1 MTIKLRNYVVIHILT
16 VGREFRAVFIS
27 ALEGTTESGAAFNT
41 TRSICDQH
49 VFNTIITRAQSLV
62 VCVGNPFLLLSIEA
76 HTGQKHIQC
85 WKEYL
90 KRCLEVSSL
99 KISPQ
104 CRNAFGDCQ
113 SIIQALYLKVFGD
126 LQSFLASP
134 QRKVDGDYGDS
145 ILDAYKRAF
154 QSLPQCRTLKVTLD
168 RIANGDTGYTVVE
181 DKETVPEDEEIVA
194 SSDPS
199 SIECYLQCDTYRLS
213 WAVPINPNEEPIK
226 IQGID
231 NRRKAFDGARVLVN
245 LYRDNERSGCVTK
258 IIKQGPDRQFI
269 CTVDTYNSI
278 MFNPVDQKNPRFVN
292 LPGLS
297 RGLLIKAG
305 NVKTIK
311 KELEVKQHSV
321 AVFDRASFSVPNK
334 RNDEEESQGLEIPQI
349 KDVIPLSIA
358 RRLLFVVWYLSW
370 EPTKRYPLGVVVAAL
385 PRGLTF
391 FHAER
396 ILCTRYNIS
405 APNVEITPIMEKE
418 ISDTPRAVD
427 MENVCK
433 DALMIEQLDVAF
445 SVEFL
450 SKSKDGVT
458 QYAVGV
464 HVPNVAKFLT
474 MGSDID
480 KLAHDRGTSLRN
492 CGSDCEQHP
501 MLPPSAVKKWSFS
514 CGEPRYAISASCRVQ
529 CIDGKLALHPDT
541 TTIKES
547 CVHPAIPLSLSEI
560 QKILE
565 KQFLEGCES
574 FKRDTKEDKI
584 GLLYLI
590 AKHLCCMR
598 LQCDIPLFSTS
609 SIEEFPH
616 AQFLVNELIVWM
628 NRTVAEYM
636 LSNDSSFLSVLHKQR
651 KPNSSQFEST
661 MGKHVSV
668 LPFHP
673 FLKTYQKS
681 LQPTEPFILEQ
692 GCFKELHRALVQKK
706 FVKASEML
714 SVFQNQPQIT
724 IIHKELSVI
733 EPNHEFFCSSVLQHL
748 YPLKLE
754 PGSHLVSIQDE
765 KVRPYAHHGLH
776 CLSSHI
782 TSPLE
787 SYLDIVAQR
796 LLLNALNNAVKF
808 KYTPEEITSLCEN
821 CQIKQDNAAH
831 CEQSI
836 NQLNIA
842 LSLAECSQP
851 FLAFVGTIKESSDIQ
866 VSKSTNKKG
875 RLQLVFPDPA
885 LQWLEENQC
894 SVTLGSIACGNSR
907 IEVHKGRFISTFSA
921 KMTSFLHTSPTN
933 FYRESACKISRG
945 DATVND
951 DEIKKMVFMVPSSS
965 SSDAKSSTLVKQP
978 FIVRPNNT
986 VVSIPGK
993 DWNGVEQFMRSP
1005 CEVTGMPLLKI
1016 MDQFPTEKFNGSKET
1031 ILEEDTDEFLSV
1043 IKDSSMW
1050 LYEGQFS
1057 IKPYRMLKLWLSAS
1071 YTRPLLMPTI
1081 QLLEVAPFLN
1091 ICIQHNTA
1099 PASCFASPILS
1110 NASKIKYNS
1119 IEEYVSLWEDVVLA
1133 EASVQ
1138 SIKEAEMKII
1148 HDVQLKWPALKQPET
1163 SLDDVYFVP
1172 DGNIALHLTDE
1183 FLKMSK
1189 DFFGFD
1195 VGDLVCVRYKV
1206 PPSCK
1211 LFNNTN
1217 INYGLKEEN
1226 GYGVFHL
1233 VVYEVDTTH
1242 VSLKFASP
1250 QTTRISP
1257 FMKDYLKD
1265 DPYCEIQL
1273 ISLNVSHRYSDNQHF
1288 DVRLIIIVYSGVFIS
1303 LCDHYCYPS
1312 TEI

>member
-1 MTIKLRNYVVIHILT
+1 MHFTKVIFTI
-16 VGREFRAVFIS
+16 GREFRAVFIS
-27 ALEGTTESGAAFNT
+27 ALEGTTESGAAFNPAI
-41 TRSICDQH
+41 SICDRY

-76 HTGQKHIQC
+76 HSGQEHMQC

-104 CRNAFGDCQ
+104 CREAFGDCQ
-113 SIIQALYLKVFGD
+113 SAIQALYLKVFGD

-134 QRKVDGDYGDS
+134 QRKIDGSYGDS

-154 QSLPQCRTLKVTLD
+154 QSLPQCRSLKVTLG
-168 RIANGDTGYTVVE
+168 RIANGDTGYTVEE
-181 DKETVPEDEEIVA
+181 DKETVSENEEIVS
-194 SSDPS
+194 SSDPR

-213 WAVPINPNEEPIK
+213 WAVPIDPNQDPIK

-231 NRRKAFDGARVLVN
+231 NRRKAFDGAHVQVS
-245 LYRDNERSGCVTK
+245 LYEDIERSGCVTK
-258 IIKQGPDRQFI
+258 IVKQGPDRQFI
-269 CTVDTYNSI
+269 CTVDAYNSI
-278 MFNPVDQKNPRFVN
+278 MFNPIDQKNPRFVN

-297 RGLLIKAG
+297 RGLLLKAG
-305 NVKTIK
+305 NVETIK

-321 AVFDRASFSVPNK
+321 AVFDCASFSMPSK
-334 RNDEEESQGLEIPQI
+334 REGEEESCDLEIPQI

-370 EPTKRYPLGVVVAAL
+370 EPNKRYPLGVVVAAL

-396 ILCTRYNIS
+396 ILCTRYSIS
-405 APNVEITPIMEKE
+405 APNVEITPIIEKE
-418 ISDTPRAVD
+418 ISATPKAVD
-427 MENVCK
+427 MENVYK
-433 DALMIEQLDVAF
+433 DALVIEQLDVAF
-445 SVEFL
+445 SVECL
-450 SKSKDGVT
+450 GKSKDGVT
-458 QYAVGV
+458 QYALGV
-464 HVPNVAKFLT
+464 HVPNVARFLA

-480 KLAHDRGTSLRN
+480 KLACDRGTSLRN
-492 CGSDCEQHP
+492 CGPDYKQHP
-501 MLPPSAVKKWSFS
+501 MLPPSAVTKWSFR
-514 CGEPRYAISASCRVQ
+514 CGEPQNAISVSCGVQ
-529 CIDGKLALHPDT
+529 CIDGKVSLHPEK

-547 CVHPAIPLSLSEI
+547 CVHPTIPLSFSEV
-560 QKILE
+560 QKILD
-565 KQFLEGCES
+565 KQFVEGYGS
-574 FKRDTKEDKI
+574 LKGDTKEGKI
-584 GLLYLI
+584 GVLYLL

-598 LQCDIPLFSTS
+598 LQCDVPLFSTS
-609 SIEEFPH
+609 SVEEFPH

-628 NRTVAEYM
+628 NKTVAEYM

-651 KPNSSQFEST
+651 KSNSSQFESALE
-661 MGKHVSV
+661 KHVSV

-673 FLKTYQKS
+673 FLKALYQKS
-681 LQPTEPFILEQ
+681 LLNQPTEPFIIEQ
-692 GCFKELHRALVQKK
+692 GCFKELLEALLQKE

-724 IIHKELSVI
+724 VIRKELSVT
-733 EPNHEFFCSSVLQHL
+733 EPNHEYFCSSVLQHL
-748 YPLKLE
+748 CPLKLKA
-754 PGSHLVSIQDE
+754 GSYDE
-765 KVRPYAHHGLH
+765 RVCPYAHHGLH

-782 TSPLE
+782 TSPLK
-787 SYLDIVAQR
+787 SYLDIIAQR
-796 LLLNALNNAVKF
+796 LLLNALNNKVQF
-808 KYTPEEITSLCEN
+808 VYTPEEITSLCES

-842 LSLAECSQP
+842 LSLAECAQP
-851 FLAFVGTIKESSDIQ
+851 FLAFVGTIKESSEP
-866 VSKSTNKKG
+866 VSKNTNKKG

-894 SVTLGSIACGNSR
+894 TVTLGSVACGNSR
-907 IEVHKGRFISTFSA
+907 IAVHKGSFISTFSV
-921 KMTSFLHTSPTN
+921 KMTSFLHISPTN
-933 FYRESACKISRG
+933 FYRESACHISRG
-945 DATVND
+945 DTTVND
-951 DEIKKMVFMVPSSS
+951 DETKRMVFMVPNR
-965 SSDAKSSTLVKQP
+965 DAKNSTLVKKP

-993 DWNGVEQFMRSP
+993 DWNSVEQFMKSP
-1005 CEVTGMPLLKI
+1005 CEATGMLLLKVLGE
-1016 MDQFPTEKFNGSKET
+1016 FPTDKVSGSKET

-1057 IKPYRMLKLWLSAS
+1057 IKPYRMLKVWLSAS
-1071 YTRPLLMPTI
+1071 YTRPLLIPTI

-1148 HDVQLKWPALKQPET
+1148 HDIQLKWPTLKQPET

-1172 DGNIALHLTDE
+1172 DDNIALHLTDE

-1206 PPSCK
+1206 PLSCK
-1211 LFNNTN
+1211 LSNV
-1217 INYGLKEEN
+1217 NYGIKEDK
-1226 GYGVFHL
+1226 GYAVFHL
-1233 VVYEVDTTH
+1233 VVYEVDKTH
-1242 VSLKFASP
+1242 VNLKFASP
-1250 QTTRISP
+1250 QTTRISA

-1265 DPYCEIQL
+1265 DPYCEMQL
-1273 ISLNVSHRYSDNQHF
+1273 ISLNVSHRYSDNHA
-1288 DVRLIIIVYSGVFIS
+1288 VF
-1303 LCDHYCYPS
+1303 
-1312 TEI
+1312 